1 MNEADTRAE
10 LIDPALKEAGW
21 GVVDRSRVKREEN
34 ITAGRIQ
41 GAGRR
46 GEQSIAD
53 YVLYYKG
60 HKLAVIEA
68 KSKEKHVTEGL
79 GQAKK
84 YAQLLGIRYTYSTN
98 GVSIYRAD
106 METGAEG
113 EVDCYPTPDE
123 LWDMT
128 HSERLE
134 WRELF
139 GEVPYH
145 ITKFEPRYYQHN
157 AISKALEKI
166 AQGSDRILL
175 TLATGTGK
183 TVIAFQLAWKLFH
196 SRWNLGGKPTRR
208 PRILFLADR
217 NILANQAFNSF
228 SAFPEDALVRIAPS
242 EIRKKG
248 QVPKNG
254 SIFFTIFQTFMSG
267 TDADGN
273 SAPYFGEYPKDF
285 FDFIVIDE
293 CHRGGANDE
302 SNWRGILEYFSPAV
316 QLGLTATP
324 KRDNN
329 ADTYAYFGEPV
340 YIYSLKEG
348 INDGFLTPFRVK
360 QVDTTIDEYV
370 YTSDD
375 TVEEGEVQEGK
386 EYTESD
392 FNRIIEIKEREEY
405 RVKLFMEQIDQNQKT
420 IVFCATQNHA
430 LAVRDLINQISS
442 STNPDYCA
450 RVTASDGKIGE
461 QHLEVFQDNEK
472 TIPTILTTSQKLST
486 GVDARNVRNI
496 VLMRPVNSMIEF
508 KQIIGRGTRLYE
520 GKDYFTVYDFVE
532 AYRHFQDPE
541 WDGEP
546 LQPEPPTGGGT
557 DGIEGPPT
565 TTTPTEPE
573 GEGAGAAPKK
583 IKIKLADGK
592 ERLIQSMI
600 QTSFWSPDGTPIS
613 APEFVSKLFGDL
625 PALFTNEAE
634 LRKIWGN
641 PESRKTL
648 LQGLED
654 KGYGLDELDEVKRLI
669 AAEKSDIFDVLAYVS
684 YALPTITREQRVEDH
699 KEIIFN
705 KYSEKQQEFI
715 NFVLQ
720 HYVNEGVRELD
731 SEKLPDLL
739 ELKYDSIPDAVA
751 QLGNVKD
758 IRDMFIGFQ
767 EALYSKEA

>member
-84 YAQLLGIRYTYSTN
+84 YAQLLGTRYTYSTN
-98 GVSIYRAD
+98 GVGIYRAD
-106 METGAEG
+106 METGTEG
-113 EVDCYPTPDE
+113 EVDRYPTPDE
-123 LWDMT
+123 LWNMT

-166 AQGSDRILL
+166 SQGSDRILL

-285 FDFIVIDE
+285 FDFIIIDE

-302 SNWRGILEYFSPAV
+302 SNWRGILDYFSPAV

-375 TVEEGEVQEGK
+375 TVEEGEVQKGK

-405 RVKLFMEQIDQNQKT
+405 RVKLFMEQIDQDQKT
-420 IVFCATQNHA
+420 IVFCATQDHA
-430 LAVRDLINQISS
+430 LAVRDLINQIST

-450 RVTASDGKIGE
+450 RVTASDGAIGE
-461 QHLEVFQDNEK
+461 QHLKVFQDNEK

-496 VLMRPVNSMIEF
+496 VLMRTVNSMIEF

-532 AYRHFQDPE
+532 AYKHFSDPE

-546 LQPEPPTGGGT
+546 LEPEPPKLPPGGGGGSGEEKSKPSP
-557 DGIEGPPT
+557 DGGS
-565 TTTPTEPE
+565 
-573 GEGAGAAPKK
+573 GAAPKK

-592 ERLIQSMI
+592 ERLIQNMI

-613 APEFVSKLFGDL
+613 APEFVSKMFGDL

-634 LRKIWGN
+634 LRAIWSN
-641 PESRKTL
+641 PDSRKTL
-648 LQGLED
+648 LSGLED
-654 KGYGLDELDEVKRLI
+654 KGYGQDELEAVKELI
-669 AAEKSDIFDVLAYVS
+669 SAEKSDLFDVLAYVA
-684 YALPTITREQRVEDH
+684 YALPTITREQRVEEQKEVIFDH
-699 KEIIFN
+699 
-705 KYSEKQQEFI
+705 YSEKQQEFI

-739 ELKYDSIPDAVA
+739 ELKYESTSDAVA
-751 QLGNVKD
+751 QLGNAKD
-758 IRDMFIGFQ
+758 IRDMFVGFQ
-767 EALYSKEA
+767 EYLYLKEA

>member
-10 LIDPALKEAGW
+10 LIDPALNEAGW

-46 GEQSIAD
+46 GEQSIDD

-68 KSKEKHVTEGL
+68 KSKDKHVTEGL

-98 GVSIYRAD
+98 GVSIYQAD

-113 EVDCYPTPDE
+113 EVDRYPTPDE

-128 HSERLE
+128 YSERLE

-273 SAPYFGEYPKDF
+273 SAPYFGEYPQDF

-302 SNWRGILEYFSPAV
+302 SNWRGILDYFSPAV

-360 QVDTTIDEYV
+360 QIETTLDEYV

-375 TVEEGEVQEGK
+375 TVEEGEVEEGR
-386 EYTESD
+386 EYKESD

-405 RVKLFMEQIDQNQKT
+405 RVKLLMEQIDHNQKT

-430 LAVRDLINQISS
+430 LAVRDLINQIST

-450 RVTASDGKIGE
+450 RVTASDGEIGE
-461 QHLEVFQDNEK
+461 QHLKIFQDNEK

-496 VLMRPVNSMIEF
+496 VLMRTVNSMIEF
-508 KQIIGRGTRLYE
+508 KQIIGRGTRLFE

-546 LQPEPPTGGGT
+546 LEPEPPAGGGT
-557 DGIEGPPT
+557 GGIEGPPPT
-565 TTTPTEPE
+565 TPPTEPKGD
-573 GEGAGAAPKK
+573 GEAPKK

-592 ERLIQSMI
+592 ERLIQSMV
-600 QTSFWSPDGTPIS
+600 QTSFWSPDGTLIS
-613 APEFVSKLFGDL
+613 APEFVSKLFGEL
-625 PALFTNEAE
+625 PSLFTNEAE

-641 PESRKTL
+641 PESRKAL

-654 KGYGLDELDEVKRLI
+654 KGYGRDELDEVKRLI
-669 AAEKSDIFDVLAYVS
+669 AAEKSDIFDVLAYIS

-739 ELKYDSIPDAVA
+739 ELKYGSIPDAVA

-758 IRDMFIGFQ
+758 IREMFVGFQ

>member
-113 EVDCYPTPDE
+113 EVDRYPTPDE

-228 SAFPEDALVRIAPS
+228 SDFPEDALVRIAPS

-273 SAPYFGEYPKDF
+273 SAPYFGEYPEDF

-302 SNWRGILEYFSPAV
+302 SNWRGILDYFSPAV

-360 QVDTTIDEYV
+360 QIETTLDGYV

-375 TVEEGEVQEGK
+375 TVEEGEVEEGR

-405 RVKLFMEQIDQNQKT
+405 RVKLFMEQIDHNQKT
-420 IVFCATQNHA
+420 IVFCRTQDHA
-430 LAVRDLINQISS
+430 LAVRDLINQTSS

-461 QHLEVFQDNEK
+461 QYLEVFQDNEK

-532 AYRHFQDPE
+532 AYKHFQDPE

-546 LQPEPPTGGGT
+546 LEPEPPTGGGT
-557 DGIEGPPT
+557 GGIEGPPP
-565 TTTPTEPE
+565 TTPSIGPE
-573 GEGAGAAPKK
+573 GDGEAPKK

-592 ERLIQSMI
+592 ERLIQNMI

-613 APEFVSKLFGDL
+613 APEFVSKMFEDL
-625 PALFTNEAE
+625 PALFTSEAE
-634 LRKIWGN
+634 LRRIWGN
-641 PESRKTL
+641 PNSRKTL

-654 KGYGLDELDEVKRLI
+654 KGYGLDELNAVKKAI
-669 AAEKSDIFDVLAYVS
+669 EAEKSDIFDVLAYIS

-705 KYSEKQQEFI
+705 KYAEKQQRFI

-731 SEKLPDLL
+731 IEKLPDLL
-739 ELKYDSIPDAVA
+739 ELKYESISDAVT

-758 IRDMFIGFQ
+758 IREMFVGFQ

>member
-1 MNEADTRAE
+1 
-10 LIDPALKEAGW
+10 
-21 GVVDRSRVKREEN
+21 VRS
-34 ITAGRIQ
+34 
-41 GAGRR
+41 
-46 GEQSIAD
+46 EQ
-53 YVLYYKG
+53 
-60 HKLAVIEA
+60 
-68 KSKEKHVTEGL
+68 
-79 GQAKK
+79 
-84 YAQLLGIRYTYSTN
+84 
-98 GVSIYRAD
+98 
-106 METGAEG
+106 
-113 EVDCYPTPDE
+113 
-123 LWDMT
+123 
-128 HSERLE
+128 
-134 WRELF
+134 
-139 GEVPYH
+139 
-145 ITKFEPRYYQHN
+145 
-157 AISKALEKI
+157 
-166 AQGSDRILL
+166 
-175 TLATGTGK
+175 
-183 TVIAFQLAWKLFH
+183 
-196 SRWNLGGKPTRR
+196 
-208 PRILFLADR
+208 
-217 NILANQAFNSF
+217 
-228 SAFPEDALVRIAPS
+228 
-242 EIRKKG
+242 
-248 QVPKNG
+248 
-254 SIFFTIFQTFMSG
+254 
-267 TDADGN
+267 
-273 SAPYFGEYPKDF
+273 
-285 FDFIVIDE
+285 
-293 CHRGGANDE
+293 
-302 SNWRGILEYFSPAV
+302 
-316 QLGLTATP
+316 
-324 KRDNN
+324 
-329 ADTYAYFGEPV
+329 
-340 YIYSLKEG
+340 
-348 INDGFLTPFRVK
+348 
-360 QVDTTIDEYV
+360 
-370 YTSDD
+370 
-375 TVEEGEVQEGK
+375 GK

-532 AYRHFQDPE
+532 AYKHFQDPE

-546 LQPEPPTGGGT
+546 LEPEPPTGEKPVGI
-557 DGIEGPPT
+557 DGPQPT
-565 TTTPTEPE
+565 TPPTEPKGD
-573 GEGAGAAPKK
+573 GEAPKK

-669 AAEKSDIFDVLAYVS
+669 AAEKSDIFDVLAYIS

-758 IRDMFIGFQ
+758 IRDMFAGFQ